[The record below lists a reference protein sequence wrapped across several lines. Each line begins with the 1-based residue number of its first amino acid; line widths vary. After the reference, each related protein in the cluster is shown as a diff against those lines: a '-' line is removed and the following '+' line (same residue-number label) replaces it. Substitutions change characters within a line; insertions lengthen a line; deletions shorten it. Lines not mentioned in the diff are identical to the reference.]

1 MREATPRRLGFEVT
15 RQVGSHV
22 RLAKAEK
29 RVSVP
34 LHRALVPRT
43 LQSVLRQAGVTVEQ
57 FLDAMR

>member
-1 MREATPRRLGFEVT
+1 VREATRDVSGSAAIQALKRLGFEVT

-43 LQSVLRQAGVTVEQ
+43 L
-57 FLDAMR
+57 